1 MLMAK
6 RLDDAFRFGPR
17 GQAIIWLVLIGIGV
31 CGRLWQPA
39 YNVTPLAA
47 IALAA
52 GVVMSSRLAA
62 AAVPLA
68 SVMLSNLALSPYDSP
83 VMAGVVYA
91 ALAWPVLLSSQIRKQ
106 GWLAVVGGSLAS
118 SLVFFVATNLAH
130 WALTQQYPHS
140 LEGLLTCFAAA
151 LPFYRW
157 MPVGDLTWS
166 LAVFAG
172 LVSAARL
179 MQQVTPPKLAPVV
192 VRHDTQ
198 PDQAAP
204 SLD

>member
-1 MLMAK
+1 MAK
-6 RLDDAFRFGPR
+6 RLDDAFRFGPK
-17 GQAIIWLVLIGIGV
+17 GQAIIWLVLVGIGI

-52 GVVMSSRLAA
+52 GAVMPSRLAA

-68 SVMLSNLALSPYDSP
+68 SVILSNMALSPYDSLL
-83 VMAGVVYA
+83 MAVVVYA
-91 ALAWPVLLSSQIRKQ
+91 ALAWPVLLGSLIRKQ
-106 GWLAVVGGSLAS
+106 GWLAVIGGSLAS
-118 SLVFFVATNLAH
+118 SLVFFVATNVAH

-140 LEGLLTCFAAA
+140 LEGLLTCFTAA

-166 LAVFAG
+166 LAVFGG
-172 LVSAARL
+172 LVSGARV
-179 MQQVTPPKLAPVV
+179 MQQVTPSQLAPVMA
-192 VRHDTQ
+192 RHDAQ
-198 PDQAAP
+198 PDQATR

>member
-1 MLMAK
+1 MAK
-6 RLDDAFRFGPR
+6 RFDEGCRFDGR
-17 GQAIIWLVLIGIGV
+17 SQVIIWLVLVAVGV

-52 GVVMSSRLAA
+52 GSVFSSRLAA

-68 SVMLSNLALSPYDSP
+68 SVMISNLALLPYDSP
-83 VMAGVVYA
+83 WMAAVVSA
-91 ALAWPVLLSSQIRKQ
+91 AIAWPVLLGGLIRRQ
-106 GWLAVVGGSLAS
+106 GWVAVVGGSLAS
-118 SLVFFVATNLAH
+118 SLVFFLSTNLAH

-140 LEGLLTCFAAA
+140 PAGLVACFTAA

-157 MPVGDLTWS
+157 MPVGDLGWS
-166 LAVFAG
+166 LIVFAG
-172 LVSAARL
+172 LAAAGR
-179 MQQVTPPKLAPVV
+179 VGSSGRFGRFAPAVI
-192 VRHDTQ
+192 RRDE
-198 PDQAAP
+198 QAAEAEQ

>member
-1 MLMAK
+1 MAK
-6 RLDDAFRFGPR
+6 RFDDAFRFGPK
-17 GQAIIWLVLIGIGV
+17 GQAIIWLVLVGIGI

-52 GVVMSSRLAA
+52 GAVMPWRLAA

-68 SVMLSNLALSPYDSP
+68 SVILSNLALSPYDSP
-83 VMAGVVYA
+83 VMAVVVYA
-91 ALAWPVLLSSQIRKQ
+91 ALAWPVLLGSLIRKQ
-106 GWLAVVGGSLAS
+106 GWSSVIGGSLAS
-118 SLVFFVATNLAH
+118 SLVFFVATNVAH

-140 LEGLLTCFAAA
+140 IEGLLTCFTAA

-157 MPVGDLTWS
+157 MPVGDLAWS
-166 LAVFAG
+166 LVVFGGLHAV
-172 LVSAARL
+172 ARL
-179 MQQVTPPKLAPVV
+179 MQQMAPTQLVPVV

>member
-6 RLDDAFRFGPR
+6 RLDDAFRFGPK

-52 GVVMSSRLAA
+52 GTVIPSRLAA
-62 AAVPLA
+62 AAVPLV
-68 SVMLSNLALSPYDSP
+68 SVMLSNLALLPYDSP
-83 VMAGVVYA
+83 WMAGVVYV
-91 ALAWPVLLSSQIRKQ
+91 ALAWPVLLGSQIRKQ

-118 SLVFFVATNLAH
+118 SLVFFLATNLAH

-140 LEGLLTCFAAA
+140 LEGLLTCFTAA

-157 MPVGDLTWS
+157 MPVGDLVWS
-166 LAVFAG
+166 LVVFGGLHAV
-172 LVSAARL
+172 ARL
-179 MQQVTPPKLAPVV
+179 MQQMAPTQLVPVV

>member
-1 MLMAK
+1 MAK
-6 RLDDAFRFGPR
+6 RLDDAFRFGPT

-31 CGRLWQPA
+31 CGRLWQPT

-52 GVVMSSRLAA
+52 GAVIPSRLAA
-62 AAVPLA
+62 AAVPLV
-68 SVMLSNLALSPYDSP
+68 SVMLSNLALLPYDSP
-83 VMAGVVYA
+83 WMAGVVYV
-91 ALAWPVLLSSQIRKQ
+91 ALAWPVLLGSQIRKQ

-118 SLVFFVATNLAH
+118 SLVFFLATNLAH

-140 LEGLLTCFAAA
+140 LEGLLTCFTAA

-166 LAVFAG
+166 LVVFAG
-172 LVSAARL
+172 LVSVARL
-179 MQQVTPPKLAPVV
+179 MQQATPPKLAPVV
-192 VRHDTQ
+192 ARHDAQ
-198 PDQAAP
+198 PGQAAP

>member
-1 MLMAK
+1 MAK
-6 RLDDAFRFGPR
+6 RFDEGCRFDGR
-17 GQAIIWLVLIGIGV
+17 SQVIIWLVLVAVGV

-52 GVVMSSRLAA
+52 GSVLSSRLAA

-68 SVMLSNLALSPYDSP
+68 SVMISNLALLPYDSP
-83 VMAGVVYA
+83 WMAAVVSA
-91 ALAWPVLLSSQIRKQ
+91 AIAWPVLLGGLIRRQ
-106 GWLAVVGGSLAS
+106 GWVAVVGGSLAS
-118 SLVFFVATNLAH
+118 SLVFFLSTNLAH

-140 LEGLLTCFAAA
+140 PAGLVACFTAA

-157 MPVGDLTWS
+157 MPVGDLGWS
-166 LAVFAG
+166 LIVFAG
-172 LVSAARL
+172 LAAAGR
-179 MQQVTPPKLAPVV
+179 VGSSGRFGRFAPAVI
-192 VRHDTQ
+192 RRDE
-198 PDQAAP
+198 QAAEAEQ